1 MEIVVRGR
9 SVVPDRRP
17 VVYLRQVDVCGLQHA
32 GEAGFYGGGIAYLAG
47 VVHCFGKGFQFLG
60 GGDGEVLAVGGQVG
74 ANVTIVPGQ
83 VVVGGTDV
91 DVDVAEGDVVG
102 MDVSGFVTAAEDDA
116 AVRLIGIGGVD
127 GDEGAAAGRLRRQG
141 VRLRLRKA
149 SGRG

>member
-1 MEIVVRGR
+1 M
-9 SVVPDRRP
+9 
-17 VVYLRQVDVCGLQHA
+17 
-32 GEAGFYGGGIAYLAG
+32 
-47 VVHCFGKGFQFLG
+47 G
-60 GGDGEVLAVGGQVG
+60 GGDGEVVAVGGQVG

-141 VRLRLRKA
+141 VRLQLRKA